1 MCSPAATGAE
11 ASIPPVDGYRLVHAQ
26 EVQFRDIDGLGHV
39 NNAVYLNYLEN
50 AKIAYFREVIGDV
63 ALDRLGIV
71 ADVKIAFRS
80 PTFFGETLAFGIRV
94 TRLGTT
100 SIDFVFTIEGADGRL
115 VAEGTS
121 VHVCF
126 DYEIRKPASVP
137 DEWRSRIEA
146 YEAEALATT

>member
-1 MCSPAATGAE
+1 MGRD

-50 AKIAYFREVIGDV
+50 AKIDYFRQVIGDV
-63 ALDRLGIV
+63 DLERLGIV

-80 PTFFGETLAFGIRV
+80 PSFLGETLAFGIRV
-94 TRLGTT
+94 ARIGTT
-100 SIDFVFTIEGADGRL
+100 SIEFAFAVEGPDGRAVADGS
-115 VAEGTS
+115 S

-126 DYEIRKPASVP
+126 DYEIRKPTPVP

-146 YEAEALATT
+146 YDAETLATT